1 MRIICYTPM
10 PVDQELMED
19 MQDILTALGVP
30 CEVDQIN
37 EKSFAFSKFP
47 EYGQD
52 EIIKEITERGFAF
65 QREMVDRKFMTDGTV
80 TETPQIS
87 LTTASGELDGEEFEN
102 IPCVVFPETTFVF
115 AKGEWKLYKHRSEM

>member
-10 PVDQELMED
+10 LVTDELMSD
-19 MQDILTALGVP
+19 MQDILIALGVP
-30 CEVDQIN
+30 CEVDQID

-47 EYGQD
+47 DYGQD

-65 QREMVDRKFMTDGTV
+65 QRDMVERKFMTDGTV

-115 AKGEWKLYKHRSEM
+115 VKGEWKLYKHRSEM